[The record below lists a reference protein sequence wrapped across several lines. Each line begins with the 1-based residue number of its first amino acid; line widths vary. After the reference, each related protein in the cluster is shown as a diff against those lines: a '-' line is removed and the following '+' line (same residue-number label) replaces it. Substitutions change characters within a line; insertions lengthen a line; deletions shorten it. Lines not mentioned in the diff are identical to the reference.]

1 MAPKRTKIGL
11 ISDTHGWLDPFILE
25 AFKDSDLIVHAG
37 DIGAMDVIDQLETV
51 APVSVVRGNIDGGD
65 LRFFPLER
73 VDEVGGRRIAVL
85 HIAGNP
91 KRPNKTALD
100 FIRRESPDV
109 IVVGHSHVPVVG
121 RVEGCLW
128 INPGA
133 AGKSGFHDLRFAAIL
148 WIEPD
153 GTISMDRVFLGGR
166 TQS

>member
-1 MAPKRTKIGL
+1 
-11 ISDTHGWLDPFILE
+11 
-25 AFKDSDLIVHAG
+25 
-37 DIGAMDVIDQLETV
+37 
-51 APVSVVRGNIDGGD
+51 
-65 LRFFPLER
+65 
-73 VDEVGGRRIAVL
+73 
-85 HIAGNP
+85 
-91 KRPNKTALD
+91 
-100 FIRRESPDV
+100 V

-166 TQS
+166 ANS